1 MKKINGTLISW
12 IRTAIRKN
20 RARSFVK
27 NAKAWKETSQ
37 AVSVAMD
44 NALHDPS
51 IAEGDIGYL
60 IDQVDRMLL
69 HLGFYFSDSMGILKR
84 RNPELARRFERASQQ
99 VIVVRNKMTI
109 FLIRS
114 QGPGPMSGEEPDE
127 ETRNIYYY
135 RALDEVG
142 FYARDLMAELDR
154 QLTIIWMELQ
164 QVINQEEALVMN
176 R

>member
-1 MKKINGTLISW
+1 MLNW
-12 IRTAIRKN
+12 IRLTLARN
-20 RARSFVK
+20 RARSFVR
-27 NAKAWKETSQ
+27 NALAWKETSKAISQ
-37 AVSVAMD
+37 MMD
-44 NALHDPS
+44 KALHDRS
-51 IAEGDIGYL
+51 IAEGDIGYV
-60 IDQVDRMLL
+60 IEQVDRMLF

-99 VIVVRNKMTI
+99 VFVVRNKMTV

-135 RALDEVG
+135 QALDEVG

-154 QLTIIWMELQ
+154 QLTIVWIELQ
-164 QVINQEEALVMN
+164 QVINQEEALVIN
-176 R
+176 G